1 MSAGVAVS
9 KPGHNGLA
17 SYYQTKID
25 RLELVLHT
33 KQSDLRRLEAQR
45 NELNARVRRLRD
57 ELQKLQDP
65 GSYIGEVVKVMGKN
79 KVLVKVH
86 PEGKYVVNAS
96 ADIDL
101 SAQCPPGTRVALR
114 NDSYTL
120 HKILPSKVDPLVSLM
135 KVEKVPDATYEM
147 VGGLEKQVK
156 EMKEVIELPIKHP
169 ELFESLG
176 ISQPKGVIMYGPPG
190 TGQSHAPQQA
200 SSRTHSLQSTLS
212 GL

>member
-1 MSAGVAVS
+1 MSASASVAAAS
-9 KPGHNGLA
+9 SGGDGLRL
-17 SYYQTKID
+17 YYQGKID
-25 RLELVLHT
+25 RLELVLHG
-33 KQSDLRRLEAQR
+33 KQADLRRLEAQR
-45 NELNARVRRLRD
+45 NELNAKVRRLRD
-57 ELQKLQDP
+57 ELQRLQDP
-65 GSYIGEVVKVMGKN
+65 GSYIGEVIKVMGKSR
-79 KVLVKVH
+79 VLVKVH

-101 SAQCPPGTRVALR
+101 NTQCPPGSRVALR

-120 HKILPSKVDPLVSLM
+120 HRVLPSKVDPLVSLM

-176 ISQPKGVIMYGPPG
+176 ISQPKGVIMFGPRQQPHSIPA
-190 TGQSHAPQQA
+190 SHCPLPQ
-200 SSRTHSLQSTLS
+200 
-212 GL
+212 